1 MLFYISRFLSALLPI
16 TLANV
21 GDAGGGGS
29 GEGGGGNGPSRGGG
43 VEGWGPS
50 TAPGAGLSKVFT
62 TLYLI
67 VYLVTR
73 ATML

>member
-1 MLFYISRFLSALLPI
+1 MGRAVTEKRRAFEEWLLRRDRVTRQIPG
-16 TLANV
+16 TES
-21 GDAGGGGS
+21 GCEMGS
-29 GEGGGGNGPSRGGG
+29 
-43 VEGWGPS
+43 
-50 TAPGAGLSKVFT
+50 PGAGLSKVFT